1 MIVKF
6 KPVLESEEDRS
17 SLPYKY
23 TEPPAQRDADG
34 WCVIEDKFLLVGMLN
49 MPWQSGDICMAPSSH
64 SGSVDLTLLRVKPP
78 GQSYEM
84 TRFELIRLFSA
95 MQDNGAHIKDK
106 RIEYFC
112 CKEIEITPREEQAA
126 TIDGELH
133 SVPTAGL
140 HVSLF
145 AKKIACVK

>member
-23 TEPPAQRDADG
+23 TEPPAQRDAQG
-34 WCVIEDKFLLVGMLN
+34 FCVIEDKFLLVGMLN

-64 SGSVDLTLLRVKPP
+64 SGSIDLTLLRETPP
-78 GQSYEM
+78 GQSYAM

-95 MQDNGAHIKDK
+95 MQDNGSHIKDK

-112 CKEIEITPREEQAA
+112 CKEIEITPREAQAA
-126 TIDGELH
+126 TIDGEVH
-133 SVPTAGL
+133 EVPTAGIR
-140 HVSLF
+140 VQLF
-145 AKKIACVK
+145 PKKIACVK